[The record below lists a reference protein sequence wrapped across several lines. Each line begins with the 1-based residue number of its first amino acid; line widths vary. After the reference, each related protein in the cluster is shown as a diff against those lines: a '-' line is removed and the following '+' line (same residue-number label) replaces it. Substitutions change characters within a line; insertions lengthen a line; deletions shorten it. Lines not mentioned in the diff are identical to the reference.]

1 MSAAAIATQQATIQ
15 IAEIAIAVTL
25 KDVKNVH
32 LNVMPPD
39 GAVRV
44 SAPLQSSLD
53 VLRAFLISK
62 LGWIRREQQKFRD
75 QPRQP
80 TPLLID
86 RESHWVWGN
95 RLLLKVVEA
104 DGNPWVRL
112 SPHELRL
119 QVRPGSDRAK
129 RAEVLAAWY
138 RAQVYDAVGK
148 LLPEWEARL
157 GVEVAKVHVRHMKT
171 KWGSCNPAKRT
182 IRLNTQLAKVPRRC
196 LEYVVVHEM
205 AHLIEPNHG
214 PRFKGLLDTH
224 LPMWRAV
231 RDELNRSRL
240 DAEDWGKG

>member
-1 MSAAAIATQQATIQ
+1 MRAATTQQATIQ
-15 IAEIAIAVTL
+15 IAEICIAVTL
-25 KDVKNVH
+25 KDIKNVH

-62 LGWIRREQQKFRD
+62 LGWIRRERKKFQD
-75 QPRQP
+75 QPRRAQ
-80 TPLLID
+80 PLLIN

-95 RLLLKVVEA
+95 RLLLKVVET
-104 DGNPWVRL
+104 DGNPWVSM

-138 RAQVYDAVGK
+138 RAQVYAAVGK
-148 LLPEWEARL
+148 MLPEWEERL

-171 KWGSCNPAKRT
+171 KWGSCNPQRRT
-182 IRLNTQLAKVPRRC
+182 IRLNTQLGTTPRRC

-205 AHLIEPNHG
+205 AHLTEPTHG
-214 PRFKGLLDTH
+214 PRFKRLLDLH
-224 LPMWRAV
+224 LPMWRTV
-231 RDELNRSRL
+231 RDELAGCALAFEQWEPR
-240 DAEDWGKG
+240 